1 MYFWNVKQE
10 REKII
15 SGFAKVVC
23 KIPIQR
29 IGKNMLHIKNNSLLF
44 TKEDSFESIDSHVYP
59 RQKVMPGLCN
69 VMHGTCVD
77 IFLKSVGT
85 DFAYFALG

>member
-1 MYFWNVKQE
+1 M
-10 REKII
+10 
-15 SGFAKVVC
+15 C
-23 KIPIQR
+23 KIPIQC

-44 TKEDSFESIDSHVYP
+44 TKEDSVVSIGSYGGSHYP
-59 RQKVMPGLCN
+59 KQKVTSGLCS
-69 VMHGTCVD
+69 VMHGACVD